1 MSDVLTHFDS
11 EGHARMVD
19 VAAKA
24 ESVREATARGFVQ
37 LSPAAFARVS
47 EQGSPK
53 GDLHAVAELA
63 GVMAAKRTADLIPL
77 CHSISLTSVRVQVV
91 SQPSSHRFEVTAVA
105 RAKAATGVEMEAL
118 TAVSVGCL
126 ALFDMLKALDRSMVI
141 EGIEVLRK
149 SGGVRGD
156 YAKP

>member
-1 MSDVLTHFDS
+1 MSDDLTHFDG
-11 EGHARMVD
+11 EGRARMVD

-24 ESVREATARGFVQ
+24 ESVREATARGYVQ
-37 LSPAAFARVS
+37 LTPEAFARVL

-63 GVMAAKRTADLIPL
+63 GLMAAKRTADLIPL
-77 CHSISLTSVRVQVV
+77 CHAISLTSIRVHVTP
-91 SQPSSHRFEVTAVA
+91 QPSSHRFEVTAVA
-105 RAKAATGVEMEAL
+105 RAKATTGVEMEAL

-149 SGGVRGD
+149 SGGSRGD

>member
-1 MSDVLTHFDS
+1 MNDDLSHFDA
-11 EGHARMVD
+11 EGRARMVD

-37 LSPAAFARVS
+37 LTPEAFARVL

-77 CHSISLTSVRVQVV
+77 CHSISLTSVRVQVAP
-91 SQPSSHRFEVTAVA
+91 QASSHRFEVTAVA

-118 TAVSVGCL
+118 SAVSVGCL
-126 ALFDMLKALDRSMVI
+126 ALYDMLKALDRSMVI

>member
-1 MSDVLTHFDS
+1 MSDDFTHFDG
-11 EGHARMVD
+11 EGRARMVD

-24 ESVREATARGFVQ
+24 ESVREATARGYVQ
-37 LSPAAFARVS
+37 LTPATFARVL

-53 GDLHAVAELA
+53 GDLRAVAELA
-63 GVMAAKRTADLIPL
+63 GVMAAKRTAELIPL
-77 CHSISLTSVRVQVV
+77 CHAISLTSIRVQVAP
-91 SQPSSHRFEVTAVA
+91 QPSSHRFEVTAVA

-149 SGGVRGD
+149 SGGSRGD
-156 YAKP
+156 YAKL

>member
-37 LSPAAFARVS
+37 LSPTAFERVL

-53 GDLHAVAELA
+53 GHLHAVAELA

-77 CHSISLTSVRVQVV
+77 CHSISLTSVRVQVAP
-91 SQPSSHRFEVTAVA
+91 QPSSHRFEVTAVA
-105 RAKAATGVEMEAL
+105 RAKAPTGVEMEAL